1 MSKPASKKRSRSEWA
16 QLMAGY
22 EASSLPQRAFCDQ
35 QGVAYS
41 SFCYWRKQLREP
53 APAGHKA
60 AELIEL
66 SALASGEAPCW
77 RVELDLG
84 QGIVLRMR

>member
-1 MSKPASKKRSRSEWA
+1 MSKPASKKRSRIEWA
-16 QLMAGY
+16 HLMAGY
-22 EASSLPQRAFCDQ
+22 EASGLPQRAFCDQ

-41 SFCYWRKQLREP
+41 SFCYWRKQLREA
-53 APAGHKA
+53 AP
-60 AELIEL
+60 LIEL
-66 SALASGEAPCW
+66 SALPSSEAPRW